1 MPRNVDL
8 DALNPGDVLAA
19 DVADRSGRLILGR
32 GRTLSER
39 HIEIF
44 RTWGVAQVSLMADGE
59 DAAAEPSS
67 EALDAARAAVL
78 SRFEGLPQEH
88 PFVSA
93 LIDAC
98 AAQQLSE
105 KRAGGSQ

>member
-1 MPRNVDL
+1 MPRITPL
-8 DALNPGDVLAA
+8 DALHPGDVLAA

-32 GRTLSER
+32 GRTLTER

-44 RTWGVAQVSLMADGE
+44 RSWGIAQVDLMADGE
-59 DAAAEPSS
+59 DEAAAPGSA
-67 EALDAARAAVL
+67 ALKAARAAVL
-78 SRFEGLPQEH
+78 PQFDGLPREH

-98 AAQQLSE
+98 AAQHLAAE
-105 KRAGGSQ
+105 RAGGRQ